1 MASWQDYLKLM
12 RSLSK
17 TLGDLTEVEHDKN
30 AAAARGDLRGVEEC
44 MKREQVLSLTLR
56 GYDQKR
62 DSLLRDLGITG
73 VRLSTLVDH
82 SPEELRLETKAA
94 WRELTLAAQEAPQ
107 EPEPAELSAAPATPS
122 RRERASAWLEL
133 CASAVTIAVG
143 VAAVIAF
150 LRLI

>member
-1 MASWQDYLKLM
+1 METVYYHLNVRRVKVSGGA
-12 RSLSK
+12 
-17 TLGDLTEVEHDKN
+17 DLVSFVPVAAPAGGGERGEVLDF
-30 AAAARGDLRGVEEC
+30 ARCR
-44 MKREQVLSLTLR
+44 Q
-56 GYDQKR
+56 
-62 DSLLRDLGITG
+62 
-73 VRLSTLVDH
+73 
-82 SPEELRLETKAA
+82 RLETKAA

-143 VAAVIAF
+143 VTAVIAF

>member
-1 MASWQDYLKLM
+1 MPVAAPAGGGE
-12 RSLSK
+12 R
-17 TLGDLTEVEHDKN
+17 GEVLDF
-30 AAAARGDLRGVEEC
+30 ARCR
-44 MKREQVLSLTLR
+44 Q
-56 GYDQKR
+56 
-62 DSLLRDLGITG
+62 
-73 VRLSTLVDH
+73 
-82 SPEELRLETKAA
+82 RLETKAA

>member
-1 MASWQDYLKLM
+1 MDTIYY
-12 RSLSK
+12 
-17 TLGDLTEVEHDKN
+17 TLNTRRVKVSGGADLLTFVPAPAPAPAE
-30 AAAARGDLRGVEEC
+30 RG
-44 MKREQVLSLTLR
+44 QVLDFAR
-56 GYDQKR
+56 CRQ
-62 DSLLRDLGITG
+62 
-73 VRLSTLVDH
+73 
-82 SPEELRLETKAA
+82 RLETKAA